1 MDIIKSIEH
10 EQLKNRIPDLKVG
23 DTVRVHQRIKEGNRE
38 RIQVFEGIIIKKQGG
53 SVNATFTVRRIAYGV
68 GVEKTFLVH
77 SPLVEKVEVVRVGKA
92 RRAKL
97 YYLRDRVGK
106 AAKTKENI
114 GAKIESKYIDVK
126 EELVE
131 EPAVEEEATETVE
144 APVEEAKVEETV
156 APVEEAKAEEVK
168 EETKEEVVEEAA
180 EEKKEPSS
188 DEIIEGL
195 KAELDKAKND
205 VARAYAD
212 TENMKKR
219 LQKDADATRKYRFQ
233 QSATEILPI
242 LDSMEMALK
251 VQTEDEAIKN
261 YVKGFEMIHKQ
272 LKGVLEKEGV
282 QEIDAADKPF
292 DHNTMQALMQEKKE
306 GVESGMVIEVLQ
318 KGYMLKDRILR
329 PALVKVSE

>member
-1 MDIIKSIEH
+1 MS
-10 EQLKNRIPDLKVG
+10 
-23 DTVRVHQRIKEGNRE
+23 
-38 RIQVFEGIIIKKQGG
+38 
-53 SVNATFTVRRIAYGV
+53 
-68 GVEKTFLVH
+68 
-77 SPLVEKVEVVRVGKA
+77 
-92 RRAKL
+92 
-97 YYLRDRVGK
+97 
-106 AAKTKENI
+106 
-114 GAKIESKYIDVK
+114 K
-126 EELVE
+126 EEN
-131 EPAVEEEATETVE
+131 
-144 APVEEAKVEETV
+144 K
-156 APVEEAKAEEVK
+156 EV
-168 EETKEEVVEEAA
+168 KEEVVEEVAEETA
-180 EEKKEPSS
+180 EDVVEEKKKPDS

-219 LQKDADATRKYRFQ
+219 LQKDADTARKYRFQ
-233 QSATEILPI
+233 QPATEILPI

-251 VQTEDEAIKN
+251 VQTEDEVIKN

>member
-1 MDIIKSIEH
+1 MAQKLLI
-10 EQLKNRIPDLKVG
+10 RDL
-23 DTVRVHQRIKEGNRE
+23 T
-38 RIQVFEGIIIKKQGG
+38 
-53 SVNATFTVRRIAYGV
+53 
-68 GVEKTFLVH
+68 
-77 SPLVEKVEVVRVGKA
+77 
-92 RRAKL
+92 
-97 YYLRDRVGK
+97 LRDGQQSSFATRMTQKQVDRVLPFYKDANFYAMEVWGGAVPDSVMRYLNENPWDRLEKIK
-106 AAKTKENI
+106 AAVGN
-114 GAKIESKYIDVK
+114 ASKLTALSRGRNLFGY
-126 EELVE
+126 
-131 EPAVEEEATETVE
+131 
-144 APVEEAKVEETV
+144 APYT
-156 APVEEAKAEEVK
+156 
-168 EETKEEVVEEAA
+168 
-180 EEKKEPSS
+180 

-233 QSATEILPI
+233 QPATEILPI

-282 QEIDAADKPF
+282 QEIDVADKPF

>member
-1 MDIIKSIEH
+1 MS
-10 EQLKNRIPDLKVG
+10 
-23 DTVRVHQRIKEGNRE
+23 KEE
-38 RIQVFEGIIIKKQGG
+38 
-53 SVNATFTVRRIAYGV
+53 
-68 GVEKTFLVH
+68 
-77 SPLVEKVEVVRVGKA
+77 
-92 RRAKL
+92 
-97 YYLRDRVGK
+97 
-106 AAKTKENI
+106 TKE
-114 GAKIESKYIDVK
+114 VK
-126 EELVE
+126 EE
-131 EPAVEEEATETVE
+131 T
-144 APVEEAKVEETV
+144 
-156 APVEEAKAEEVK
+156 K

-233 QSATEILPI
+233 QPATEILPI

-282 QEIDAADKPF
+282 
-292 DHNTMQALMQEKKE
+292 
-306 GVESGMVIEVLQ
+306 ESGMVIEVLQ

-329 PALVKVSE
+329 PALVKVSEQGGNYHE